1 MHQTLER
8 AGNRITQHQRHAK
21 FLKNFKSFAEVSKSD
36 IEKLNITPNT
46 VEEIYSYGDIKS
58 RSGGK
63 FQLYHEN
70 IKVCTVEWSWENETS
85 DLQVLDLNKDYRYDL
100 GHFEKNSKY
109 LRSVKLA
116 IEKFRELE
124 DWEK

>member
-1 MHQTLER
+1 M
-8 AGNRITQHQRHAK
+8 
-21 FLKNFKSFAEVSKSD
+21 VSS
-36 IEKLNITPNT
+36 
-46 VEEIYSYGDIKS
+46 
-58 RSGGK
+58 
-63 FQLYHEN
+63 QLYHEN